1 VNIPS
6 DSKTHDADDHH
17 GPARASGGGEGTI
30 RLLHERA
37 SLRDFTDEP
46 ITEETM
52 GRLLTAGT
60 HSATGGNLQPYS
72 IIVIRDAERRRK
84 MSEWCEQSFMAKAPV
99 HLLFCLDLR
108 RLERWAELEG
118 APFTARASLQHF
130 WIGFQDTIICAQSI
144 CTAADAIGM
153 GSVYIGTVIDF
164 VGPTREL
171 FSLPRGVMPV
181 VLLCLG
187 YPRVVP
193 KPRKKLEQ
201 AVVAHEEVYRDLPD
215 DELLAA
221 FEAKYEGVRVEATEE
236 RLKTLGD
243 VCRETGG
250 EALAARALETVR
262 RRGHINAA
270 QRLFG
275 LHYRADQA
283 EREKKPLLEAI
294 EEAGF
299 RWFR

>member
-1 VNIPS
+1 MSIPDDPKTP
-6 DSKTHDADDHH
+6 DSDDHH
-17 GPARASGGGEGTI
+17 GPMREGSGGQGTI

-37 SLRDFTDEP
+37 SLRDFTDQP
-46 ITEETM
+46 VTEEVM
-52 GRLLTAGT
+52 RQLLTAGT

-72 IIVIRDAERRRK
+72 IIVVRDEERRRK

-118 APFTARASLQHF
+118 APFTARASLRHF

-153 GSVYIGTVIDF
+153 GSVYIGTVIDL
-164 VGPTREL
+164 VGPTREM

-187 YPRVVP
+187 YPRVTP

-201 AVVAHEEVYRDLPD
+201 SVVAHEEVYRDLSD
-215 DELLAA
+215 DDLRAA
-221 FEAKYEGVRVEATEE
+221 FGTKYEGVRVEATEE
-236 RLKTLGD
+236 RLKTLQE

-262 RRGHINAA
+262 LRGHINAA